1 MTTEPVGDVV
11 LAVLVVD
18 EAEVVVDE
26 DEVVEVEEV
35 EEELV
40 EGSVLVLVPVLVELD
55 EVDEL
60 GEDESGCSL
69 RMIEVHVPLPGLKE
83 SRRVLLGGQDKK

>member
-1 MTTEPVGDVV
+1 MLG
-11 LAVLVVD
+11 LLVVV

-40 EGSVLVLVPVLVELD
+40 PEELVEGDEPSVLVLVPVLVELD
-55 EVDEL
+55 EVDGL
-60 GEDESGCSL
+60 WEDESGCSV
-69 RMIEVHVPLPGLKE
+69 RVIEVHVPLPGLKE
-83 SRRVLLGGQDKK
+83 SRRALLGGQDKK